1 MGNFTA
7 KLELPQFIPKEEILG
22 KYVFDSEVVCIGLVE
37 DWTYTP
43 DGVVKMVVR
52 VENGKNNG
60 STILIPFSYID
71 RGGQFVLLKA
81 GREKFLGNMGQNT
94 DKKDLKEEKERK
106 PLNKE
111 LKHSDA
117 AESPKQKIEDKDK
130 KRQRRELLK
139 GDERKYFTE
148 IDEEK
153 LNQLLKK
160 LE

>member
-43 DGVVKMVVR
+43 DGVVKMVVK
-52 VENGKNNG
+52 VESGSNNG

-81 GREKFLGNMGQNT
+81 EREKFVGNIEQNT
-94 DKKDLKEEKERK
+94 EKKDRKEEKGME
-106 PLNKE
+106 LQNEE
-111 LKHSDA
+111 LKHPKIV
-117 AESPKQKIEDKDK
+117 ENPKQQIKDK
-130 KRQRRELLK
+130 GKKRKKEVPKSDKL
-139 GDERKYFTE
+139 KYFSE